1 MHILEPKGKLGRRD
15 TPRPAELKNK
25 LTLLPKPL
33 SAFAEDEEEDR
44 ELEDKVNEDRGIITE
59 QKTITKV
66 YEEVL
71 ILRCHS
77 CVRFVNHC
85 MPLF

>member
-15 TPRPAELKNK
+15 TPRPADFKNRVN
-25 LTLLPKPL
+25 LLPQPL
-33 SAFAEDEEEDR
+33 SAFAEDEEEERD
-44 ELEDKVNEDRGIITE
+44 LEDKFDGDRGMITE

-71 ILRCHS
+71 KLRCHS
-77 CVRFVNHC
+77 CVGFVNHC
-85 MPLF
+85 MPLS